1 MKSVKKAM
9 AILLA
14 AICVLSCLTVCLFV
28 FAEDGE
34 TEHTHN
40 YVPVT
45 VIRPTCTEEGLIRY
59 ICSCGAVD
67 ESQDTPI
74 AATGHRWGP
83 WTTIEE
89 ATTEREGLK
98 ERTCINDPSHK
109 EYKTIEKVQPSEFSQ
124 FFQNIIARFKALFDR
139 IFSLFYRD

>member
-1 MKSVKKAM
+1 MKPVRKTV

-14 AICVLSCLTVCLFV
+14 ALCVLSCLSVCLFV
-28 FAEDGE
+28 LAEDGE
-34 TEHTHN
+34 TEHIHD

-45 VIRPTCTEEGLIRY
+45 VIQPTCTETGLIRY

-67 ESQDTPI
+67 ESKDTTI
-74 AATGHRWGP
+74 NATGHRWGP
-83 WTTIEE
+83 WKTIEE
-89 ATTEREGLK
+89 ATTDREGLK

-109 EYKTIEKVQPSEFSQ
+109 EYKTVEKVQPSEFSQ
-124 FFQNIIARFKALFDR
+124 FFQNLIARFKALFDR